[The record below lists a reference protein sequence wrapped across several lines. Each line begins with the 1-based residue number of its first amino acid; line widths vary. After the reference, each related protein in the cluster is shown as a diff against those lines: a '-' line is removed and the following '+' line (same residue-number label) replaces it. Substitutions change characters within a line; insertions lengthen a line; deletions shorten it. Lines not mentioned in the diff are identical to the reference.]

1 MSKAVPISSK
11 RYDWKTLYL
20 SALLDVNES
29 RLPDRIAKAEAA
41 ILQRESELRHIAG
54 DHIEEQQCLDDAMY
68 ALGALRRTAEMNR
81 SMRVRT
87 GEWEAT
93 GT

>member
-1 MSKAVPISSK
+1 MSKAISISSK
-11 RYDWKTLYL
+11 RHEWKSLYL
-20 SALLDVNES
+20 AALLDVNEN
-29 RLPDRIAKAEAA
+29 RLPERIAKAEAA
-41 ILQRESELRHIAG
+41 IMQREAELRQVAG
-54 DHIEEQQCLDDAMY
+54 DHIEEQQYLDDAMY

-81 SMRVRT
+81 SMRARG